1 MSLPVRAN
9 CFDASALVK
18 VWVDEQNCG
27 PARHYFNTQS
37 PTKYTTPFCYFETLS
52 ALKLKWLRKEI
63 TRDVYLNASFSLTVW
78 FQANAKKV
86 RDIDFTDPMVFQ
98 RAKEIVER
106 YEIDLS
112 DAFQILSVKEGFFS
126 PLVNDSKTLLV
137 TADEKL
143 AKAAEAE
150 GLKVWYCLAWPV
162 PQ

>member
-1 MSLPVRAN
+1 MSTPVRAN

-18 VWVDEQNCG
+18 VWVDEPDYG

-52 ALKLKWLRKEI
+52 AMKLKWLRGHI
-63 TRDVYLNASFSLTVW
+63 SRDVYLNAAYAVTVW
-78 FQANAKKV
+78 FQANSRKIK
-86 RDIDFTDPMVFQ
+86 DIDLTDPPTFL

-112 DAFQILSVKEGFFS
+112 DAFQILSVKQGYFA
-126 PLVNDSKTLLV
+126 PLANDSQTLLV

-143 AKAAEAE
+143 AEAAQAE
-150 GLKVWYCLAWPV
+150 GLKAWYCLTWPI